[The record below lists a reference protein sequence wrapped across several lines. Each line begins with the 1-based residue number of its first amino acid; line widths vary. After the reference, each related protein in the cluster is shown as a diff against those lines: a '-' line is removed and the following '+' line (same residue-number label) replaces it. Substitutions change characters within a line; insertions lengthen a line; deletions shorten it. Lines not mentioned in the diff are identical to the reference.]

1 MKKIISPSVAVLLCF
16 LLTGCSFLEAGQ
28 ETIWNMIQDAFSE
41 YNGEVLPM
49 DGSDGE
55 TLPSVDPN
63 KERLPF
69 GTTVSMGLC
78 NGICVLSDGNV
89 ISTGLHYDKEVPR
102 RWTDIVSV
110 SAGYHH
116 QAALRSDG
124 TVVAAGEADYGQCD
138 VADWTDIVAVSAG
151 ASFTLGLQ
159 SDGTVVATGRNNYG
173 ECDVEG
179 WTDIIAVSADV
190 CHSVGLRADGTVV
203 ATGLRDEGRCDVEE
217 WTEIVAISAGMS
229 FTAGLRSDG
238 TVVLAG
244 DVRRL
249 QAGVAEWT
257 DIVAI
262 SAGGNHLLGL
272 RSDGTVVAA
281 TNARGRDTSEEGP
294 ATTAPTTAPQLSVE
308 VAVPHD
314 DAPHDEH
321 LKVSEWTDIVAI
333 EAGSSISVGL
343 RADGTLLV
351 AGEMR
356 EYWEE
361 EVASWSGIAVPER

>member
-1 MKKIISPSVAVLLCF
+1 MKKIISSSVAVLLCF
-16 LLTGCSFLEAGQ
+16 LLTGCSCLETGQ
-28 ETIWNMIQDAFSE
+28 ELIWHMMQEAFSK

-55 TLPSVDPN
+55 TLPPVDPN

-69 GTTVSMGLC
+69 GTTVSVGMA
-78 NGICVLSDGNV
+78 NGICVLSDGTV
-89 ISTGLHYDKEVPR
+89 RSTGLHFDKKVPQ
-102 RWTDIVSV
+102 RWTDVVSV

-116 QAALRSDG
+116 QAALRCDG
-124 TVVAAGEADYGQCD
+124 TVVAAGEVDYGQCD

-151 ASFTLGLQ
+151 ASFTLGLR
-159 SDGTVVATGRNNYG
+159 SDGTVVATGRNDYG

-217 WTEIVAISAGMS
+217 WTEIVAISTGMS
-229 FTAGLRSDG
+229 FTAGLQSDG

-262 SAGGNHLLGL
+262 SAGGDHLLGL

-281 TNARGRDTSEEGP
+281 TNARERETFEDTFTGP
-294 ATTAPTTAPQLSVE
+294 PDPGAPQLSVE
-308 VAVPHD
+308 VTIPSD
-314 DAPHDEH
+314 DAPNDEH

-333 EAGSSISVGL
+333 EAGSSVSVGL

-361 EVASWSGIAVPER
+361 VASWSDIAVPER